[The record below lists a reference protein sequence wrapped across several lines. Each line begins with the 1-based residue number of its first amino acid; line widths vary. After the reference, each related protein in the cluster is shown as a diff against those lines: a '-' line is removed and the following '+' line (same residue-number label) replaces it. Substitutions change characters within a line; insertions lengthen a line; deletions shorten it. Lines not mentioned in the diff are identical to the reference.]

1 MRNKPTHQKRRPRK
15 HPNWL
20 IVIQVLKSVL
30 KAILQSFCQEFS
42 LSQTWKNAAAPVK
55 PIPGTSHR
63 PIRLSKA
70 HLELLRSHQRPVPD
84 PCATRRSTNKSSATI
99 LCLVLN
105 VYIYTGWWLTYPSEK
120 IWTSVGMMTFPIYGK
135 KYSKPPTSRSHYKS
149 YMLNT
154 YWIYSMAISRNLNW
168 RYLPYIRPI

>member
-105 VYIYTGWWLTYPSEK
+105 VYIYIYWLVVDLPLWKNMNVSWDDDIPNIWEK
-120 IWTSVGMMTFPIYGK
+120 NIPNHQPVEVI
-135 KYSKPPTSRSHYKS
+135 
-149 YMLNT
+149 
-154 YWIYSMAISRNLNW
+154 ISRICW
-168 RYLPYIRPI
+168 THTGSIQWPFPGT